1 MVKPVI
7 QSIDEISMDF
17 KRVAKVDYT
26 LSSLSSSFIEVQLL
40 VDGFNQMVSEIDHN
54 HQDLQRASLVFEN
67 TSEGIIIIND
77 KYEIIS
83 INRAFTN
90 ITGYTEEEVI
100 GKNPSILSSG
110 KHDKKFFRNMW
121 QSINKT
127 GQWNGEIHNKKKDG
141 EIYTELLNVNTFKDI
156 KGNLTYYIGVFTD
169 ISAIKETE
177 NKLEYLAHHDPLTDL
192 PNRLLCHARMSH
204 EFQMAKRN
212 KLQVAVL
219 FLDLDMFKI
228 VNDSMGHAKGDLLLQ
243 LVAQRINDSLRDED
257 TIARLGGDEFTIIT
271 GSLKSRQD
279 AALVAENT
287 LELFSTPFNIEG
299 QEVFIG
305 VSIGISIF
313 PDDGENPDILL
324 RNADAA
330 MYRAKSEGRNNYQ
343 FYTPALTKKAAER
356 LNIETCLRQAMD
368 KNEFQLYY
376 QPQWSLSSEKIVGA
390 EALLRWKHPEMGM
403 VDPEKFISVAEET
416 GLIVPIGEWALK
428 AACGQLKKWIDSG
441 HPAIRMA
448 VNLSARQFWKPGL
461 DKVIGTILDE
471 SGIDPVNLEL

>member
-1 MVKPVI
+1 
-7 QSIDEISMDF
+7 
-17 KRVAKVDYT
+17 
-26 LSSLSSSFIEVQLL
+26 
-40 VDGFNQMVSEIDHN
+40 MVSEIDRN
-54 HQDLQRASLVFEN
+54 HQDLQLASLVFEN

-100 GKNPSILSSG
+100 GKNPSILNSG
-110 KHDKKFFRNMW
+110 NHDKKFFRDMW
-121 QSINKT
+121 QSIKKT

-169 ISAIKETE
+169 ISNIKETE

-204 EFQMAKRN
+204 ELQMAKRN
-212 KLQVAVL
+212 KQQVAVL

-243 LVAQRINDSLRDED
+243 LVAQRINDSIRDED

-287 LELFSTPFNIEG
+287 LELFSTPFTIDD

-313 PDDGENPDILL
+313 PDDGENPDVLL

-376 QPQWSLSSEKIVGA
+376 QPQWSLSSE
-390 EALLRWKHPEMGM
+390 
-403 VDPEKFISVAEET
+403 
-416 GLIVPIGEWALK
+416 
-428 AACGQLKKWIDSG
+428 
-441 HPAIRMA
+441 
-448 VNLSARQFWKPGL
+448 
-461 DKVIGTILDE
+461 
-471 SGIDPVNLEL
+471 